1 MLSLVDGSAP
11 FFLESKEKHQN
22 WSKAPLAHL
31 EKFSLPSKKKHKRV
45 RESFSRYTKRISKLG
60 FNAISLD
67 ELCYLS
73 ERDFYPE
80 DLKRKISSYRKKY
93 KKLFKIASSQ
103 DLKVFI
109 TSDFFSVNDPILEY
123 TDGNLDKITQLFKK
137 SLEDLF
143 SSFSEISGIVLRIG
157 ESDGVDVTGDFR
169 SKLLLKTPKQ
179 ANSFLKEIL
188 PIFEKHNK
196 TLIFRT
202 WTLGAY
208 DIGDLIWNPNTY
220 RKVFQNIQSKSL
232 VISLKYGEGDFFR
245 YLPINPLFFEDD
257 KPKLLELQ
265 ARREYEGFGEYPS
278 FVGWMY
284 ERYRSELLGK
294 ANIAGI
300 SVWTQTGG
308 WSSFKNI
315 TFLKRSSYWNELN
328 TFVSV
333 QLFTRPERSLE
344 EILLKFYGKKNADL
358 FLEFL
363 ELSEELILNLLYDPG
378 FATQNFYLHRVR
390 IPPIL
395 HITWDKIT
403 VSDPFRFLYSILNPD
418 PKRSLQLGEEAFSK
432 LSRMK
437 KISEKLDLPY
447 DSQFQ
452 KKTFK
457 LILNARKL
465 LYSENP
471 ALLAE
476 SKRLAKEYHKKYPK
490 TFRFQFQASKSEP
503 SRFLGFI
510 LKLFLRNRSRY
521 RLRDKILFHPILRK
535 IYYLVFLGI
544 KNKLPDFI
552 NRQGMPVRELLQ

>member
-11 FFLESKEKHQN
+11 FFLESKERHQN

-31 EKFSLPSKKKHKRV
+31 EKFSLPSKKKHRRV
-45 RESFSRYTKRISKLG
+45 RESFYRYTKRISNLG
-60 FNAISLD
+60 FNAVSLD

-73 ERDFYPE
+73 QRDFYPE
-80 DLKRKISSYRKKY
+80 ELKRKISSYRKKY

-109 TSDFFSVNDPILEY
+109 TTDFFSVNESILEH
-123 TDGNLDKITQLFKK
+123 TSGNLDKISQLFKE

-143 SSFSEISGIVLRIG
+143 SSFTEISGIVLRIG

-179 ANSFLKEIL
+179 ANSFLREIL
-188 PIFEKHNK
+188 PIFEKYNK

-208 DIGDLIWNPNTY
+208 EIGDLIWNPKTY
-220 RKVFQNIQSKSL
+220 YKVFQNIQSNSL
-232 VISLKYGEGDFFR
+232 IISLKYGEGDFFR

-257 KPKLLELQ
+257 RPKLLELQ

-278 FVGWMY
+278 FVGWQY
-284 ERYRSELLGK
+284 EKYRSELLGK

-344 EILLKFYGKKNADL
+344 EILLKFYGRKNLDL
-358 FLEFL
+358 FIEFL
-363 ELSEELILNLLYDPG
+363 KLSEELILNLLYDPE
-378 FATQNFYLHRVR
+378 FARQSFYLHRVR

-403 VSDPFRFLYSILNPD
+403 VSDPFRSLYSLLNPN
-418 PKRSLQLGEEAFSK
+418 PKESLRSGEEAFSH

-447 DSQFQ
+447 DFQFQ
-452 KKTFK
+452 KRTFR

-465 LYSENP
+465 LYFENP

-476 SKRLAKEYHKKYPK
+476 SKRLAKEYNKKYPK
-490 TFRFQFQASKSEP
+490 TFRFQFQASKSKP
-503 SRFLGFI
+503 SWFLGFI
-510 LKLFLRNRSRY
+510 LKLFLRNRSSY
-521 RLRDKILFHPILRK
+521 RLVDKILFHPILRK

-544 KNKLPDFI
+544 RNRLPDFI

>member
-1 MLSLVDGSAP
+1 MLTLVDGSAP
-11 FFLESKEKHQN
+11 FFLESKKKHQN
-22 WSKAPLAHL
+22 WSKAPLVHL

-60 FNAISLD
+60 FNAITLD

-73 ERDFYPE
+73 ERHFYPE

-109 TSDFFSVNDPILEY
+109 TSDFFSVNDSILQH
-123 TDGNLDKITQLFKK
+123 TGGNLDKIVQLFIG

-143 SSFSEISGIVLRIG
+143 SSFSEISGVVLRIG

-169 SKLLLKTPKQ
+169 SKLLLKNPKQ

-188 PIFEKHNK
+188 PVFEKYNK
-196 TLIFRT
+196 ILIFRT

-208 DIGDLIWNPNTY
+208 EIGDLIWNPKTY
-220 RKVFQNIQSKSL
+220 RKVFQDIKSRSL
-232 VISLKYGEGDFFR
+232 IISLKYGEGDFFR

-257 KPKLLELQ
+257 RPKLLELQ

-284 ERYRSELLGK
+284 EKYRSELLGK
-294 ANIAGI
+294 TNIAGI

-315 TFLKRSSYWNELN
+315 TFLKGSSYWNELN

-333 QLFTRPERSLE
+333 QLFTKPEKNSE
-344 EILLKFYGKKNADL
+344 EILRKFYGKKNADL
-358 FLEFL
+358 FIEFL
-363 ELSEELILNLLYDPG
+363 QLSEELILNLLYDPG
-378 FATQNFYLHRVR
+378 FAGQSFYLHRVR

-403 VSDPFRFLYSILNPD
+403 VSDPFRFLYSILNPN
-418 PKRSLQLGEEAFSK
+418 PKESVRLGEEAFSK
-432 LSRMK
+432 LYRMK
-437 KISEKLDLPY
+437 KIAETLHLPY

-452 KKTFK
+452 KKTFR

-465 LYSENP
+465 LYFENP
-471 ALLAE
+471 VLLAE

-490 TFRFQFQASKSEP
+490 TFRFQFQASQSKP

-510 LKLFLRNRSRY
+510 LKFFLRNRSSY
-521 RLRDKILFHPILRK
+521 RVRDKILFHPVLRK
-535 IYYLVFLGI
+535 IYYMVFLGI
-544 KNKLPDFI
+544 KNKFPDFI